1 MLRNLVRVSSFF
13 ALALAISMPTITWA
27 SSVCEGLVEQL
38 ANTAEVFGS
47 TDQSRK
53 YDAAIKAQ
61 ADQIHSARYDMKR
74 LGCSQGSV
82 IVYGG
87 ANGVMCDKLASTLHQ
102 METNLQQLSATK
114 ATLASGYSNDGTRQN
129 LLQAYK
135 INHCASEVSEADV
148 SVQSVSMTNE
158 LDDTGYSNLTNEV
171 VIQQPEPPKTIQPR
185 KTMVVVP
192 LGRASEG
199 GSLKTLCV
207 RTCDGGFFP
216 ISQGADP
223 KDFRRDARVCSMMCP
238 GTETQLFYND
248 NASDKPEE
256 MVSVATG
263 NAYSEL
269 PRAFAYRDKP
279 GTGGAKCGCNFS
291 AYYREMMRREAELT
305 KQSAPQQEFAEQ
317 SLASVEI
324 RTEMQNSATASA
336 EKITTKSE
344 TTPRKVRIVGPAFL
358 QDDAAAIDL
367 KHPQK
372 NKLN

>member
-1 MLRNLVRVSSFF
+1 MRNLVRLSSFV
-13 ALALAISMPTITWA
+13 ALAFAISTPTVTWA
-27 SSVCEGLVEQL
+27 SSVCDSLVEQL

-53 YDAAIKAQ
+53 YDSAIKAQ

-87 ANGVMCDKLASTLHQ
+87 ANGVMCDKLATTLHQ
-102 METNLQQLSATK
+102 MENNLQQLTATK
-114 ATLASGYSNDGTRQN
+114 ATLASGFSNDGNRQN

-135 INHCASEVSEADV
+135 INHCASEVSEAEG
-148 SVQSVSMTNE
+148 SIQSVSMTNE
-158 LDDTGYSNLTNEV
+158 LDNSGYSNSTNEA
-171 VIQQPEPPKTIQPR
+171 VIEEPEPPKPVQPK

-305 KQSAPQQEFAEQ
+305 KQSTPSQASPQQ
-317 SLASVEI
+317 SMASVEI
-324 RTEMQNSATASA
+324 RTEMQNTTSASR
-336 EKITTKSE
+336 EKFTSKLE

-358 QDDAAAIDL
+358 QDDSAAIDL
-367 KHPQK
+367 KHPLK